1 MSSFLLLGVIVGT
14 IVVPTRVS
22 SRGVRATLTVFVTWM
37 VAYWVLLR
45 FVWGRV

>member
-22 SRGVRATLTVFVTWM
+22 SRGTRATLSVFVAWM
-37 VAYWVLLR
+37 AAYWIVMR
-45 FVWGRV
+45 FVWGRI